1 MPAQVLSKSAYMTGL
16 QCPKALWL
24 NYHRKDLRQEDGDN
38 AQMAMGNEVGALAR
52 NLYPN
57 GVLVNYAPESREA
70 MAAKTKTIIAQGKHI
85 LYEASALSPDGAY
98 AKADILHKTANGWHL
113 IEVKSS
119 TSVKDYHLTDLA
131 FQRHAFESAGI
142 PIERC
147 FLVVINNQYERQGE
161 IDIAALFVTHD
172 VTEQVGKQEP
182 VGASLQ
188 SLQSVVMQD
197 KEPTIEI
204 GAQCTSPFEC
214 GYKSHCWEGVPE
226 YSTFNALTKDKAASL
241 YQQTGSY
248 RVEDIPASD
257 MPKGQTK
264 IIDINAYRSKEVYL
278 DKPAL
283 AAFLRSLKYPLY
295 FLDYETISHPIPLFD
310 QIHPYQNVPFQ
321 FSLHIQDTPD
331 GMLKHTQF
339 LYGYQRDP
347 REEFCEALIAKLG
360 TEGSVIVYNQSF
372 EEGCNRELA
381 EAFPQYAKAIYAINA
396 RMVDLLK
403 PFQKRWAYHP
413 AQCGSASI
421 KKVLPAFTDLGY
433 DELEIGNGMEAS
445 NRYLH
450 FMQHGLPEAEKD
462 KLLTDL
468 TAYCELDTYAMVKL
482 VEVLGVLATPAP

>member
-1 MPAQVLSKSAYMTGL
+1 MTGL
-16 QCPKALWL
+16 QCPKALWF
-24 NYHRKDLRQEDGDN
+24 NFHRRDLRQEDSDTS
-38 AQMAMGNEVGALAR
+38 QMEVGNEVGAFAR

-57 GVLVNYAPESREA
+57 GLLVNEKPESLAA
-70 MAAKTKTIIAQGKHI
+70 MAQKTMAAIASGHTT
-85 LYEASALSPDGAY
+85 LYEASALSPEGAY
-98 AKADILHKTANGWHL
+98 AKADILHKTASGWHL

-147 FLVVINNQYERQGE
+147 FLVVVNNQYVRRGE
-161 IDIAALFVTHD
+161 IDVAALFVTHD
-172 VTEQVGKQEP
+172 VTEQVRVQEP
-182 VGASLQ
+182 VAAALQ
-188 SLQSVVMQD
+188 SLQSIITQD
-197 KEPTIEI
+197 MEPNIEI
-204 GAQCTSPFEC
+204 GAQCASPFEC
-214 GYKSHCWEGVPE
+214 GYKSHCWKEVPE

-241 YQQTGSY
+241 YQQNGSY
-248 RVEDIPASD
+248 RVEDIPASH

-264 IIDINAYRSKEVYL
+264 VIDINAYRSNNVYL

-283 AAFLRSLKYPLY
+283 AAFLRSLRYPLY

-310 QIHPYQNVPFQ
+310 QTRPYQNVPFQ
-321 FSLHIQDTPD
+321 FSLHTRETPD

-339 LYGYQRDP
+339 LYSYQRDP

-372 EEGCNRELA
+372 EESCNRELA

-413 AQCGSASI
+413 TQCGSASI
-421 KKVLPAFTDLGY
+421 KKVLPALTDLGY
-433 DELEIGNGMEAS
+433 DELEIDNGMEAS

-450 FMQHGLPEAEKD
+450 FMQHGLPDSEKD

-482 VEVLGVLATPAP
+482 VDVLEGKVI